1 MRKLILSL
9 LLSVV
14 VMALSIAPA
23 AASIVGPTP

>member
-9 LLSVV
+9 LLSAM